1 MRNLL
6 FRGKRTDNGEWIC
19 SGNII
24 HFEDENL
31 VFIPQKHDKCGTT
44 HDEHDNILSIQYGT
58 FYKVNPATVGQ
69 FTGLIDK
76 DGVPI
81 YEGDIIHTHY
91 ANCPRTDFIETVVF
105 HDGRFCAEFGSEKGG
120 KMWSLLPSTAPHL
133 AADKTVYMEWC
144 KVIGN
149 IHDDPE
155 GVRTNEDNP

>member
-1 MRNLL
+1 MDGTPVDSNWVYGGI
-6 FRGKRTDNGEWIC
+6 FPGTGDYSVIYTYDPIDKYAVYTDTI
-19 SGNII
+19 
-24 HFEDENL
+24 
-31 VFIPQKHDKCGTT
+31 
-44 HDEHDNILSIQYGT
+44 
-58 FYKVNPATVGQ
+58 GQ

-155 GVRTNEDNP
+155 GVRTNEDNL